1 MTYSNL
7 QPGRYILRVVASNS
21 REDKVVERREIEI
34 NADSDFCTIHLIND
48 GVKVNGDSVE
58 VYFAGMGS
66 TDSYYC
72 WMKNNRMG
80 FNCKLSYELLFFFI
94 QFYMLIQGLLAVMHG
109 TTVKLFMPDTA
120 DPTTF

>member
-1 MTYSNL
+1 
-7 QPGRYILRVVASNS
+7 VVASNS

-80 FNCKLSYELLFFFI
+80 FNCRSPVKLN
-94 QFYMLIQGLLAVMHG
+94 GLAPGDYQLKIVPIG
-109 TTVKLFMPDTA
+109 CGDKRRQQTVKFSIPQ
-120 DPTTF
+120 